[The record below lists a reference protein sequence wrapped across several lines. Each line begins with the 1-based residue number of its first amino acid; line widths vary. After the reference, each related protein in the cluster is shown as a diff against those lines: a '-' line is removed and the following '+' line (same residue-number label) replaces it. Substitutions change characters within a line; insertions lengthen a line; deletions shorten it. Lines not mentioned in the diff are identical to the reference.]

1 MSAGPFASPLKAG
14 LLAALA
20 RVYGDV
26 LRRQGRTTT
35 PFVRWSKVTGR
46 AHEFAWVGGIETRE
60 ALLNGRGPLRIRA
73 DSPLFAPVQKMHAT
87 ATLNPY
93 EREILYGYP
102 YAIGRRDGET
112 VRGPLLTLAV
122 RIEVHRDGFLVH
134 AADDVAHFNALPFK
148 AEGDLDVHEQK
159 VGRVIGA
166 TPAVPLD
173 AAGLESLA
181 EALLREFRYVQRR
194 DAALDGRLVA
204 PPEEPRGAADQGL
217 WLVDQAAL
225 FIAPKTSYFLSSDL
239 ARIGAAEGTAQTSV
253 LAPLLGGPGAEAQ
266 VDLDDA
272 RVDSA
277 HVFFPFPSNRSQRRA
292 ALLVD
297 DPTTRVIRVEGP
309 PGTGKSLTI
318 ANLACHLAATGK
330 TVLISSQKDK
340 ALDVVDGKLREL
352 GMAELPMTLLRRD
365 RESKKDLLR
374 RLERIKK
381 ERSHLEVGPAF
392 ETIATRFGAEADATV
407 VDAREY
413 SQAIAC
419 EEALERAHRAVG
431 ESGGFSRLARQARF
445 WHTRWKVSRV
455 ASRTTDALAEA
466 ASSRRKRLLDLAVE
480 ALQLGRELAVSTASR
495 EERAGLRELAAVL
508 KRDQT
513 RFKNFS
519 LFDRLK
525 GNPDRAAMLLKLLPV
540 WIMTPDDV
548 ARLFPCAPGLFDVVI
563 VDEASQVDL
572 PSITPVA
579 YRGKKLVIFG
589 DSKQMQPRR
598 FAFMSQDVTRQA
610 WQQHGMELLDSERW
624 LHPSEQSLLTLAT
637 VRAEEEALLD
647 EHFRSLPPIIQ
658 FSNERWYDARLRVMT
673 DVRHK
678 RFGRPDQPIM
688 QLHHV
693 PEGVITNGSQENEA
707 EAQALVALLR
717 RLVVDPDYNGASLGV
732 MCLFEEQVALV
743 QDLVA
748 EQIAPEEWEDHEL
761 VVINPDGFQGD
772 ERDVILY
779 SLSYDASVMP
789 QAAISARMSDQA
801 HVQGMLNVAFTR
813 ARDEIHIFHSATV
826 EAFTFAE
833 GRPGALTDWLRHS
846 AQVQAT
852 PRAALAGSRLGEV
865 DSQFEADVAAA
876 LRARG
881 LRVLHQYPAC
891 GFNVDLVVEREAEG
905 VRVAVECDGERY
917 HLDEHGL
924 LKTED
929 IERQAI
935 LERANWRVVRIPYR
949 KWLADP
955 AAAVGRV
962 VAALDD
968 VTPAADRGDGGGE
981 ASVDRGSA
989 PRAAITGPELPVT
1002 PASRPRTGGRERE
1015 WVSREEAALLEA
1027 LKEGLSAEEDVFLR
1041 VRDLLGSR
1049 RLTQKLRRA
1058 LQLATSD
1065 LARRKLIA
1073 IEDQEYFVLPAGRD
1087 ATPEPR
1093 VATASNPPAN
1103 RATPEPQPNNRMPA
1117 RVASRRRARFAVRSP
1132 FTSVEPA
1139 SSARVVLTFGK
1150 YRNFSLAE
1158 LLHVDRNY
1166 VDWLAY
1172 TGQPVPAHVRAA
1184 ARLILEGRD

>member
-1 MSAGPFASPLKAG
+1 MTARDDEHDRVNSRETRARVISDRPVARPLKEG
-14 LLAALA
+14 LLSALA

-46 AHEFAWVGGIETRE
+46 AHEFAWLGRLETCE
-60 ALLNGRGPLRIRA
+60 ALLHGRGPLRVRRNNA
-73 DSPLFAPVQKMHAT
+73 LFDAVQKMHAT

-93 EREILYGYP
+93 EREVLYGYP
-102 YAIGRRDGET
+102 YVIGRRDGET
-112 VRGPLLTLAV
+112 VRGPLLTMAV
-122 RIEVHRDGFLVH
+122 RIEVEGDGFLVH
-134 AADDVAHFNALPFK
+134 AADDVVHVNALPFK
-148 AEGDLDVHEQK
+148 AEGDLEVHEQK
-159 VGRVIGA
+159 IGRVIDA
-166 TPAVPLD
+166 TPAFPLD
-173 AAGLESLA
+173 ATGLERLA
-181 EALLREFRYVQRR
+181 EALTREFRYVQRG

-204 PPEEPRGAADQGL
+204 PPAEPRGSADQGL

-225 FIAPKTSYFLSSDL
+225 FIAPKTSYFLASDL
-239 ARIGAAEGTAQTSV
+239 DRIGAAGGMVQTSA
-253 LAPLLGGPGAEAQ
+253 LALLLGGPGGEAQ

-272 RVDSA
+272 RVDGA
-277 HVFFPFPSNRSQRRA
+277 RLFFPFPSNRSQRRA
-292 ALLVD
+292 ALLVED
-297 DPTTRVIRVEGP
+297 STTRVVRVEGP

-340 ALDVVDGKLREL
+340 ALEVVDAKLREL
-352 GMAELPMTLLRRD
+352 GVAELPMTLLHRD

-381 ERSHLEVGPAF
+381 ERSQQEVGQLF
-392 ETIATRFGAEADATV
+392 QTIATRFGTEADAMV
-407 VDAREY
+407 ADAREY
-413 SQAIAC
+413 AQAIAC
-419 EEALERAHRAVG
+419 EEGLERAHRALL
-431 ESGGFSRLARQARF
+431 ESGGLRRLVRQARF
-445 WHTRWKVSRV
+445 WHTRWKVSREP
-455 ASRTTDALAEA
+455 SRTTDAVAEA
-466 ASSRRKRLLDLAVE
+466 ASARRMKLVELAVE

-513 RFKNFS
+513 QVKNFS

-572 PSITPVA
+572 PSVTPVA

-610 WQQHGMELLDSERW
+610 WQQQAMDRLDAERW

-647 EHFRSLPPIIQ
+647 EHFRSLPPIIR
-658 FSNERWYDARLRVMT
+658 FSNERWYDARLRIMT
-673 DVRHK
+673 DERHK
-678 RFGRPDQPIM
+678 RFGRPDQPIL

-693 PEGVITNGSQENEA
+693 GNGVITNGAQENEA
-707 EAQALVALLR
+707 EAQVLVDFLD
-717 RLVVDPDYNGASLGV
+717 RLVVDPDYDGATIGV

-748 EQIAPEEWEDHEL
+748 ERIPPEEWEDHAL

-779 SLSYDASVMP
+779 SLSYDANVML
-789 QAAISARMSDQA
+789 QAAISQRMSDQA

-813 ARDEIHIFHSATV
+813 ARDEVHVFHSAPI
-826 EAFTFAE
+826 EAFTFAD
-833 GRPGALTDWLRHS
+833 GRPGALTDWFRHC

-852 PRAALAGSRLGEV
+852 PRVTLAGSRLGKV

-876 LRARG
+876 LRDCG

-891 GFNVDLVVEREAEG
+891 GFNVDLVAEREADG

-924 LKTED
+924 LRTED

-935 LERANWRVVRIPYR
+935 LERAGWRVVRIPYR

-955 AAAVGRV
+955 RAEVARV
-962 VAALDD
+962 VTVLDD
-968 VTPAADRGDGGGE
+968 LTSAEEDDGATEANGNDRATSETVLAVPVLPRPAVVTPTTGGGK
-981 ASVDRGSA
+981 
-989 PRAAITGPELPVT
+989 
-1002 PASRPRTGGRERE
+1002 RE
-1015 WVSREEAALLEA
+1015 WVSREQAALLET
-1027 LKEGLSAEEDVFLR
+1027 LKEGRSAEEDVFLR
-1041 VRDLLGSR
+1041 VRDLLGSQ
-1049 RLTQKLRRA
+1049 RLTQNLRRT
-1058 LQLATSD
+1058 LQLASSD
-1065 LARRKLIA
+1065 LARRKLVA
-1073 IEDQEYFVLPAGRD
+1073 IEDGEYFVLPAGRE
-1087 ATPEPR
+1087 AELVIR
-1093 VATASNPPAN
+1093 AVVRAS
-1103 RATPEPQPNNRMPA
+1103 Q
-1117 RVASRRRARFAVRSP
+1117 RRR
-1132 FTSVEPA
+1132 
-1139 SSARVVLTFGK
+1139 
-1150 YRNFSLAE
+1150 YRAW
-1158 LLHVDRNY
+1158 R
-1166 VDWLAY
+1166 
-1172 TGQPVPAHVRAA
+1172 
-1184 ARLILEGRD
+1184 